1 MGNKTMTHGEGLSW
15 RSIGT
20 APRDREI
27 LVYSLRWGAIVAKF
41 SSEFGVWLPRM
52 QCPAALNREDAALI
66 THWMPMPGVPHELTR
81 ARSPWHSLAA

>member
-1 MGNKTMTHGEGLSW
+1 MTREDSLSW
-15 RSIGT
+15 RSISS
-20 APRDREI
+20 APRDQNI
-27 LVYSLRWGAIVAKF
+27 LIYSLRWGVVVASF

-52 QCPAALNREDAALI
+52 QCPASLSRDDNQLI